1 MTERLL
7 EIEDIS
13 DIGSMAGSSGGSVSL
28 SSLSGGSSNSATMYI
43 ILKDDTKLTG
53 DELAQE
59 IADRTEDLDC
69 TVETNTSTMDMSAL
83 SASGISIRVEGRD
96 LDTLKSA
103 AEEIA
108 GILETVEGTQNVFNG
123 IEETTPELRLTVDR
137 EKAMAYGLTTAQV
150 YQAIAAELATPSSS
164 MTLATDEYDY
174 DVYIVDGE
182 QEELTRDKIKKL
194 KITGTNEDQEEVEVP
209 VRELVTFTDEEG
221 LNSISRD
228 NQTRYLTVT
237 AEIADGY
244 NIGLVANDVNKV
256 MEDYEM
262 PAGCAWEMAG
272 EDETINEAFEQIG
285 LMLVLAL
292 AFMYLIM
299 VAQFQSLLS
308 PFIIMFTIP
317 LAFTG
322 GLFGLWITG
331 SEISMIALI
340 GFVMLSG
347 IIVNNGIVMVDYINQ
362 LRFAGVDK
370 KEAIVEAGMT
380 RLRPIL
386 MTALTTILAMST
398 MMFSNDMGAAMSRPM
413 AIVTVGGL
421 LYGTLLTLFV
431 VPCIYDLFNRK
442 KELKDPLAEEE
453 DDEIW

>member
-1 MTERLL
+1 MK
-7 EIEDIS
+7 IK
-13 DIGSMAGSSGGSVSL
+13 G
-28 SSLSGGSSNSATMYI
+28 
-43 ILKDDTKLTG
+43 
-53 DELAQE
+53 
-59 IADRTEDLDC
+59 
-69 TVETNTSTMDMSAL
+69 
-83 SASGISIRVEGRD
+83 
-96 LDTLKSA
+96 
-103 AEEIA
+103 
-108 GILETVEGTQNVFNG
+108 
-123 IEETTPELRLTVDR
+123 
-137 EKAMAYGLTTAQV
+137 
-150 YQAIAAELATPSSS
+150 
-164 MTLATDEYDY
+164 TDE
-174 DVYIVDGE
+174 
-182 QEELTRDKIKKL
+182 DKK
-194 KITGTNEDQEEVEVP
+194 EVEVP
-209 VRELVTFTDEEG
+209 VKNLVTFTDEEG
-221 LNSISRD
+221 LNSISRS
-228 NQTRYLTVT
+228 NQTRYLTVS

-244 NIGLVANDVNKV
+244 NIGLVSDDVKKA
-256 MEDYEM
+256 MKDYELSE
-262 PAGCAWEMAG
+262 GCSWEMVG
-272 EDETINEAFEQIG
+272 EDQTINDAFEQIG
-285 LMLVLAL
+285 LMLALAL

-322 GLFGLWITG
+322 GLLGLWITG

-362 LRFAGVDK
+362 LRYAGMSK

-398 MMFSNDMGAAMSRPM
+398 MVVSRDMGAAMGKPM

-442 KELKDPLAEEE
+442 KELKDPLAEDE